1 MNDTSHDHPPDVGWG
16 TPSQPGRLPAAG
28 PSGWAT
34 LRRVLLWV
42 VLVLGVAGIG
52 LGLYVVAEDMAE
64 TTEMFHG
71 LGVAIGLALAVPC
84 LVLCVLA
91 GFGLRSVRR
100 RGAEGGRTQAVAVGV
115 LLLLLLL
122 LVGLSAFVL
131 LPVAIGAA
139 LVVSVVAERS
149 GRP

>member
-1 MNDTSHDHPPDVGWG
+1 MNDTSHDHTPQVGWG
-16 TPSQPGRLPAAG
+16 TPAQPAQLPAAE

-52 LGLYVVAEDMAE
+52 LGLYVVTEDMAE
-64 TTEMFHG
+64 TTDMFHG

-91 GFGLRSVRR
+91 GFGLRSMGR
-100 RGAEGGRTQAVAVGV
+100 RGADGGRAQAVAVGV
-115 LLLLLLL
+115 LLVLLLL

-131 LPVAIGAA
+131 LPVALGAA